1 MDECAEKQKE
11 LDALINSIV
20 KIKYEIT
27 NESFLDNYILKQVG
41 DFRTL
46 PDSSKRQTVLSNIKI
61 STLSDILDEL
71 QLRAKK
77 VQRDI
82 FEEKGI

>member
-1 MDECAEKQKE
+1 MDECTEKQKE
-11 LDALINSIV
+11 LDSLINSIV

-27 NESFLDNYILKQVG
+27 NESFLDNYILKQIG

-71 QLRAKK
+71 QIRAKK